1 MLFIRTR
8 IATFYPR
15 WITSTI
21 FCNVPYENV
30 PQRVSRCN
38 VFFSLR
44 TRHFERSDE
53 TITFTAKR
61 NYSINLKFIS
71 DELRYEYR
79 KYLVTDYIESID
91 R

>member
-1 MLFIRTR
+1 MSLTKMYRH
-8 IATFYPR
+8 
-15 WITSTI
+15 
-21 FCNVPYENV
+21 
-30 PQRVSRCN
+30 VSQCN

-44 TRHFERSDE
+44 TRHFDRSDE

-61 NYSINLKFIS
+61 NYSINFKFIT
-71 DELRYEYR
+71 DKLKYQYR

>member
-1 MLFIRTR
+1 MSLTKMYR
-8 IATFYPR
+8 
-15 WITSTI
+15 
-21 FCNVPYENV
+21 
-30 PQRVSRCN
+30 RVSQCN

-44 TRHFERSDE
+44 TRYFERSDE
-53 TITFTAKR
+53 TIIFTAKR
-61 NYSINLKFIS
+61 NYSINLKFIT

>member
-1 MLFIRTR
+1 M
-8 IATFYPR
+8 
-15 WITSTI
+15 
-21 FCNVPYENV
+21 
-30 PQRVSRCN
+30 SRCN